1 MACST
6 VTTRIT
12 SKDILIQFLPC
23 GAAGTHVQHLYMHAD
38 VSGGSFKL
46 RVNGEETA
54 AIAYNATTATMIAS
68 INTALDNLNTL
79 SAGDIVASGTVQ
91 TDITLTATG
100 LGSAW
105 VSILVS
111 DDSLTGNA
119 TADPNYTTEVTTQG
133 SALITLSSDV
143 SSFSFEETV
152 ETVDVTAISEYEAT
166 EIDVKSSMTFS
177 MNIYK
182 ANQSW
187 EHVIFAGQSGILY
200 VYPEGKFDGKQY
212 FALNALIES
221 VSEDYPDHEKVEKEI
236 SGMRQGAMVAPLRSL
251 YYA

>member
-23 GAAGTHVQHLYMHAD
+23 GAAGTHVQHFYFHDD
-38 VSGGSFKL
+38 VTAGTFKL

-54 AIAYNATTATMIAS
+54 AITFSDTAATLITNVNA
-68 INTALDNLNTL
+68 ALDALNTL
-79 SAGDIVASGTVQ
+79 TAGDLVLSGSDV
-91 TDITLTATG
+91 TDMTLTAAAGGWYT
-100 LGSAW
+100 
-105 VSILVS
+105 VLVS
-111 DDSLTGNA
+111 DDSLTGNT
-119 TADPNYTTEVTTQG
+119 TADPNYTTAVTTQG
-133 SALITLSSDV
+133 SELITLSSDV